1 MMTIHSAKGLEFPY
15 VFING
20 MEDNIFPGVQSM
32 FSQSELEE
40 ERRLAYVAITR
51 AKKQLYITNAQT
63 RMLYGSTQRNVPSM
77 FLREI
82 PKSLIDCEDAAKTAM
97 SVSQTIVHKP
107 TSSYTP
113 SFARGV
119 GTHTAPKAP
128 AASYKSGQIVSHKTF
143 GRGMIITVTK
153 MGNDNLLEI
162 AFENAGTKK
171 LMSNFA
177 RLEIIE

>member
-51 AKKQLYITNAQT
+51 AKNKLYITNAQT
-63 RMLYGSTQRNVPSM
+63 RMLYGSTQRNVPSK

-82 PKSLIDCEDAAKTAM
+82 PKTLIDCEDAAKTTM
-97 SVSQTIVHKP
+97 SVAQTVTHKP
-107 TSSYTP
+107 SSYTP
-113 SFARGV
+113 NYARMAGAQN
-119 GTHTAPKAP
+119 TPKAP
-128 AASYKSGQIVSHKTF
+128 SANYKSGQLVSHKTF

-162 AFENAGTKK
+162 AFDNAGTKK

-177 RLEIIE
+177 RLEIIEG